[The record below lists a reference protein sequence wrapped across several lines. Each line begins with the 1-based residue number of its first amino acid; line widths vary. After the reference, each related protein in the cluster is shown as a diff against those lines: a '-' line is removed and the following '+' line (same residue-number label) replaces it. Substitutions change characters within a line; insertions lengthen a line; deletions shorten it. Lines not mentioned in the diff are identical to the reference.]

1 MSPCDQLGARV
12 AFLTQADI
20 PVLKQTAR
28 ELDALREDV
37 NKLSARSVADAISP
51 DPMLTVKLLRY
62 LQQHKH
68 RSQTSEVVQIE
79 QALLMMGVEAFYDKV
94 PARPLV
100 QDVLK
105 GQTEAL
111 VHLLHVVHRSHRAA
125 EYARDWAIRL
135 NDLHFEEV
143 RIAAL
148 LHDLSEMLMWVYVP
162 DAMLQIRKMQQQD
175 RTLRSKAVQEQVLG
189 FNLHDLQKALIQ
201 AWNLPQLLLTLMDDA
216 NAGKPRVR
224 NVVLAVNL
232 ARHSANGWD
241 DAALPDDYKDIGELL
256 RIPATEA
263 MALVAPDEGNACDI
277 ARHHAI
283 GSDTRERH

>member
-1 MSPCDQLGARV
+1 MPDQINNKLSARI

-37 NKLSARSVADAISP
+37 NKLSARNVSNVIAA

-68 RSQTSEVVQIE
+68 RSQTYEVVQIE
-79 QALLMMGVEAFYDKV
+79 QALLMLGVEAFYNKV
-94 PARPLV
+94 PPAPLV
-100 QDVLK
+100 QDALK

-125 EYARDWAIRL
+125 EYAFDWAVRL

-148 LHDLSEMLMWVYVP
+148 LHDLAEMLMWIYAPV
-162 DAMLQIRKMQQQD
+162 DMLKISAMQKQD
-175 RTLRSKAVQEQVLG
+175 KTLRSKAVQEQVFG
-189 FNLHDLQKALIQ
+189 FNLHDLQKALIKE
-201 AWNLPQLLLTLMDDA
+201 WNLPKLLLTLMDDE
-216 NAGKPRVR
+216 NASKTRVR

-241 DAALPDDYKDIGELL
+241 DAALPDDYTALGELL
-256 RIPATEA
+256 RIPATDA
-263 MALVAPDEGNACDI
+263 MALVTPDEGNACDLSKP
-277 ARHHAI
+277 H
-283 GSDTRERH
+283 